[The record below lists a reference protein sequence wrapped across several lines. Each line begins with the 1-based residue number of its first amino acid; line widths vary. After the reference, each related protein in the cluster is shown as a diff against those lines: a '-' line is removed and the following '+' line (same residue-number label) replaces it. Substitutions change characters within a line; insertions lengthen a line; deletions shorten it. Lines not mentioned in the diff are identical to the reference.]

1 MNKKYIHRVT
11 KKLQCSTVRK
21 KEIEK
26 QLMSEITAE
35 VESGEALQDV
45 LKRMGTPEE
54 LSAEFNNSFSEE
66 EKKKYKKE
74 KWAKRIIAILAI
86 LIVVVGAVYCFLPKT
101 SPIEESKIFD
111 ASTVQEMTEQVI
123 ELVDAENYE
132 ELKKYADNA
141 MIDMLNEDVI
151 GAAKDMVSENWGER
165 QSLGNIYMAEC
176 RQMGMRNVLVQIN
189 ASYENANVTYS
200 LSFDEDMELNGLWMK

>member
-45 LKRMGTPEE
+45 LKRMGTSEE

-74 KWAKRIIAILAI
+74 KWMKRIAIILTILIAI
-86 LIVVVGAVYCFLPKT
+86 VGVIYWFLPKT

-132 ELKKYADNA
+132 ELKKYADDA
-141 MIDMLNEDVI
+141 MIEMLSEDVI
-151 GAAKDMVSENWGER
+151 GAAKDMIGEDWGER